1 MAKQTEDTLSERTMS
16 DEESDSNKSVDE
28 DADEWDSVSQD
39 RDANEWDSVSG
50 ASETSTTDFSSSVWI
65 YFDKNPAY
73 APGYNVCKTCS
84 KKYSPST
91 SVTVLRNHL
100 QGHQLKAPTRVEKKG
115 KKCDNI
121 SKKDQGECDKYLVQ
135 WLIRNLQPFTVVDDL
150 SFRAFVN
157 YLRSTYVIP
166 DRHRAKG
173 EIDLFF
179 FDDTK

>member
-1 MAKQTEDTLSERTMS
+1 MAEQTEDTLSERTMS
-16 DEESDSNKSVDE
+16 DEESDSNKSVDD
-28 DADEWDSVSQD
+28 DADEWDSVSQ
-39 RDANEWDSVSG
+39 VSG

-73 APGYNVCKTCS
+73 APGHNVCKTCS

-150 SFRAFVN
+150 SF
-157 YLRSTYVIP
+157 
-166 DRHRAKG
+166 
-173 EIDLFF
+173 
-179 FDDTK
+179 